1 MSRIGK
7 KEIKLPAGIH
17 TIINNN
23 NISIKGPKGE
33 LNYQYSDLIEII
45 QIDNII
51 KLQKKENTKKA
62 QEIHGLSRS
71 IINNMV
77 IGVSKGFEK
86 KLTIEGVGYRSQ
98 LEGNNLILNL
108 GYSHPIKIEPPKNI
122 SISIK
127 DSTNISI
134 TGINKQVVGEIA
146 AKIRSMRPPE
156 PYKGKGIRYIDEIVR
171 KKVGKAGK

>member
-7 KEIKLPAGIH
+7 KEIKLPPGIH
-17 TIINNN
+17 IIIENN

-33 LNYQYSDLIEII
+33 LNYKYSDLIEII
-45 QIDNII
+45 QLDNII
-51 KLQKKENTKKA
+51 KLKKIENTKTA

-77 IGVSKGFEK
+77 IGVSQGFEK
-86 KLTIEGVGYRSQ
+86 KLIIEGIGYRGQ
-98 LEGNNLILNL
+98 LEDKNLILNL
-108 GYSHPIKIEPPKNI
+108 GYSHPITIEPPMNI
-122 SISIK
+122 FINVEN
-127 DSTNISI
+127 STNISI
-134 TGINKQVVGEIA
+134 TGINKQTVGEIA